1 MEHRANKL
9 NESLLWAI
17 SFRIAYSVEWP
28 AGKPNNILHEIS
40 FSLRYLYNL
49 LYISLSR
56 ILETGGRGEIGLNL
70 DGVD

>member
-9 NESLLWAI
+9 N
-17 SFRIAYSVEWP
+17 EWP

-56 ILETGGRGEIGLNL
+56 ILEAGGRGEIGLNL
-70 DGVD
+70 DSVD